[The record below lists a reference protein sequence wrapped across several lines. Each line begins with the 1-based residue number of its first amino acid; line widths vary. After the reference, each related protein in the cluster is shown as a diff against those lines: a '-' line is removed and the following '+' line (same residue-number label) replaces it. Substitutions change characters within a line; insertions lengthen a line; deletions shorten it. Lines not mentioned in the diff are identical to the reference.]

1 MELFGFE
8 IKKRL
13 DKNRKEPEKKLQ
25 SFAPPYE
32 DEGVT
37 AIQAGGYYGQ
47 YYDIDGTSVQDDK
60 ELILK
65 YRAAAEQ
72 PECDSAIDDIVDES
86 IVSGE
91 TGAPIDLDLDNLAYT
106 DDVKRKI
113 KNEFDY
119 ILKLYKFNEHG
130 ADYFRRW
137 YVDGKIY
144 FHIVVDTDNPKL
156 GIQELRYVDPITM
169 RKIRE
174 VSTET
179 DKFTGAI
186 INEVEEEYFIY
197 QEDDNNSNTVTTVN
211 TNVGGDITS
220 GLKVSADAMIY
231 VTSGLMDSSRKKV
244 LSHLHKS
251 IKLVNQLRMMEDS
264 LVVYRVSRAPERRIF
279 YIDVGNLPKGKAE
292 EYVRNM
298 MSQYRNKI
306 VYDATTGEVR
316 DDRRHQSMMEDFWL
330 PRREGGR
337 GTEIT
342 TLPGGQNLS
351 EIDDILFFQKKLYKA
366 LNVPIGRLEQD
377 AGFQFGRATEVS
389 RDEVKFQKFVD
400 RLRQRFSYVI
410 LNALKTQLIL
420 KGIIAEEDWD
430 EMSEELSIDYLKDNY
445 FSELKE
451 FEILKD
457 RIDVA
462 GQLEGFVE
470 NGYYSKE
477 WIRKNVFKQSDED
490 IDQIDKQRAEE
501 KKEADDGDLGDLG
514 GGEEPQVE
522 EPPTEEPP
530 TEEPID
536 DEPTEELPT

>member
-32 DEGVT
+32 DEGVSVV
-37 AIQAGGYYGQ
+37 QAGGYYGQ

-91 TGAPIDLDLDNLAYT
+91 TGAPIDLDLDTLAYT

-119 ILKLYKFNEHG
+119 ILKLYKFSEHG

-137 YVDGKIY
+137 YIDGKIY
-144 FHIVVDTDNPKL
+144 FHIVVDTENPKL
-156 GIQELRYVDPITM
+156 GIQELRYVDPISM

-179 DKFTGAI
+179 DKFTGAVL
-186 INEVEEEYFIY
+186 NEVEEEYFIY
-197 QEDDNNSNTVTTVN
+197 SQDDSDGNTVMSGN
-211 TNVGGDITS
+211 NNVGGDITS
-220 GLKVSADAMIY
+220 GLKVSTDAMIY
-231 VTSGLMDSSRKKV
+231 VTSGLMDASRKKV

-366 LNVPIGRLEQD
+366 LNVPVGRLEQD

-410 LNALKTQLIL
+410 LDALKTQLIL
-420 KGIIAEEDWD
+420 KGIIAEEDWE

-501 KKEADDGDLGDLG
+501 KKEDDDGGLGDLG
-514 GGEEPQVE
+514 GGEEP
-522 EPPTEEPP
+522 PTEEPQTEEP
-530 TEEPID
+530 PAEEPID